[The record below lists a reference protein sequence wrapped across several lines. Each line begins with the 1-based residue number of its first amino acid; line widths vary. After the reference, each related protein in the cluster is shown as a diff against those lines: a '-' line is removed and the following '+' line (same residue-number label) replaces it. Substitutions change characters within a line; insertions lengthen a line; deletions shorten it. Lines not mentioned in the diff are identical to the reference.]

1 MGKTVITSDEKDKKD
16 RRYKRDL
23 ERKSYDIHVR
33 LCKDDYAELR
43 VRATNNNMKM
53 NQYIRNTIFSD
64 RYRIINTDYDLFFRL
79 GRAIDV
85 LTRTGNY
92 LVKLGK
98 FLENNEDYKDIKRL
112 KEGFEA
118 EKMALK
124 ELRKLIIS
132 YQRKTDELEE
142 QKNATS
148 NQ

>member
-1 MGKTVITSDEKDKKD
+1 MITSDEKDKKD
-16 RRYKRDL
+16 RRYKSDL
-23 ERKSYDIHVR
+23 ERKSYDINVR

-43 VRATNNNMKM
+43 VRATSNNMKM

-118 EKMALK
+118 EKLALK

>member
-1 MGKTVITSDEKDKKD
+1 MITSDEKDKKD
-16 RRYKRDL
+16 RRYKSDL

-43 VRATNNNMKM
+43 VRATSNNMKM

-92 LVKLGK
+92 LVKLSK

>member
-1 MGKTVITSDEKDKKD
+1 
-16 RRYKRDL
+16 
-23 ERKSYDIHVR
+23 
-33 LCKDDYAELR
+33 
-43 VRATNNNMKM
+43 M

-64 RYRIINTDYDLFFRL
+64 RYRIINTDYDLFFRF

>member
-1 MGKTVITSDEKDKKD
+1 MITSDEKDKKD
-16 RRYKRDL
+16 RRYKSDL
-23 ERKSYDIHVR
+23 ERESYDIHVR

-118 EKMALK
+118 EKLALK

-132 YQRKTDELEE
+132 YQRKTDEIEE

>member
-1 MGKTVITSDEKDKKD
+1 MITSDEKDKKD
-16 RRYKRDL
+16 RRYKSDL

-142 QKNATS
+142 QKNATE

>member
-1 MGKTVITSDEKDKKD
+1 MITSEEKDKKD
-16 RRYKRDL
+16 RRYKNDL

-118 EKMALK
+118 EKLALK
-124 ELRKLIIS
+124 ELRKLIIA

-142 QKNATS
+142 QNNATS
-148 NQ
+148 N

>member
-1 MGKTVITSDEKDKKD
+1 MITSDEKDKKD
-16 RRYKRDL
+16 KKDRRYKSDL

-43 VRATNNNMKM
+43 VRATSNNMKM

>member
-1 MGKTVITSDEKDKKD
+1 VITSDEKDKKD
-16 RRYKRDL
+16 RRYKSDL

-43 VRATNNNMKM
+43 VRATSNNMKM

-118 EKMALK
+118 EKLALK

>member
-1 MGKTVITSDEKDKKD
+1 MTVITSEEKDKKD
-16 RRYKRDL
+16 RRYKNDL

-118 EKMALK
+118 EKLALK
-124 ELRKLIIS
+124 ELRKLIIA

-142 QKNATS
+142 QNNATS
-148 NQ
+148 N